1 VSSPSWKQTAVT
13 NASAPRPTNNCAAAR
28 GNGPVRV
35 RLIAVVDGPVAC
47 TAASLVR
54 RTERAMISDHAR
66 SPDRSTGGPQAS
78 APHRLS
84 ASCGTEASADGETGT
99 NVPLSTHA
107 RWLGEARRQEPV
119 VDLARTKICRGGARG
134 LRPACDQ
141 LRVDAAYVLARVFP
155 ALRPV
160 LGRAATSLADVQ
172 EAHITEVLDPV
183 GILDLGHG
191 VEAKGDRRVRLP
203 SAVRARRELHRK
215 ARKRADELFTRLQT
229 AAWRRLAL
237 GVTKTAVVYGIG
249 RAGPRHAE

>member
-1 VSSPSWKQTAVT
+1 
-13 NASAPRPTNNCAAAR
+13 
-28 GNGPVRV
+28 
-35 RLIAVVDGPVAC
+35 
-47 TAASLVR
+47 
-54 RTERAMISDHAR
+54 MISDHAR

-237 GVTKTAVVYGIG
+237 GVTKTALVYGIG